1 MSGEILSFWAS
12 KDIKKEIRELVKTS
26 KGKSA
31 SEVLRELV
39 EGAIADKKIEKR
51 LDKADKK
58 IEYLVREQQLNKR
71 NTVRMNLA
79 LNLLAEILLK
89 DEKTYMT
96 FLQQVKEKEQAIW
109 GSKED

>member
-1 MSGEILSFWAS
+1 MGGKILSFWAS
-12 KDIKKEIRELVKTS
+12 SDLNKEIHELVKTS

-31 SEVLRELV
+31 SEVLRELL
-39 EGAIADKKIEKR
+39 EGAVADKKIENH

-58 IEYLVREQQLNKR
+58 IEYLVREQKLNKR

-89 DEKTYMT
+89 DEKTYMA